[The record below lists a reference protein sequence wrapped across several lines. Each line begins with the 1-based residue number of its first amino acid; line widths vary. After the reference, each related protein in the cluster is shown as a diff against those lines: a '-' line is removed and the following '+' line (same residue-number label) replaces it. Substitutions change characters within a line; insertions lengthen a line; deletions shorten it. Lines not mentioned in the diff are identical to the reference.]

1 MKTTE
6 KNTIPEAE
14 SLSALV
20 AKAKTG
26 DQEAFSELY
35 DKTSAELYRS
45 IRAMT
50 RDEDLSWDIQQD
62 AYLHAYQKLD
72 TLDSNEAFFPW
83 YGASP

>member
-1 MKTTE
+1 MKTAE
-6 KNTIPEAE
+6 NNTIAKDE

-35 DKTSAELYRS
+35 NKTSAELYRS

-62 AYLHAYQKLD
+62 
-72 TLDSNEAFFPW
+72 S
-83 YGASP
+83 